1 MKKLILGLLYLG
13 ILASCQIQ
21 SKKEDIQN
29 SSATLKV
36 TLKNFSEK
44 EHVMYYPKKERSS
57 DAMKKVGVN
66 AFELTVDMAY
76 GEFATIFL
84 KPIACQVFL
93 TPGSTLNI
101 EIDSLKVSDYTSYN
115 GFWKGTKITGD
126 NVKENTYLNK
136 INDGWKL
143 QEYSLS
149 KLIKEDKVKDGGKY
163 KELLTNYYQELQ
175 DGFKKANAEQNF
187 HDDFVYYQKAT
198 LESAYVAALDFFDGR
213 ISHFL
218 KDKAIMPEDYYDY
231 RNDFDY
237 CNDKLYARSMSYAEH
252 ISITATYNFTDDE
265 AMFDN
270 IDNLLY
276 KDSYRNR
283 IYLQL
288 TYRFAQMSKNDATD
302 FYNKIKSRVTD
313 EKTLQEIDEAYETAL
328 KSGEGA
334 ELPNFAYRDR
344 NGNIVQLSDFRGK
357 YVYIDFWAT
366 WCGPCKAQI
375 PYLKKLEEKYK
386 NRNIVFVTISQDRNL
401 KTWKKYLDD
410 HHMHGVQLNS
420 GTDKELSN
428 FLGINGIP
436 RFTFVDREGK
446 LIVADAPRPQEIEQI
461 SKLFDSQEDL

>member
-76 GEFATIFL
+76 GEFATIFF

-101 EIDSLKVSDYTSYN
+101 EIDSLKVSNYTSYN

-175 DGFKKANAEQNF
+175 DG
-187 HDDFVYYQKAT
+187 
-198 LESAYVAALDFFDGR
+198 
-213 ISHFL
+213 
-218 KDKAIMPEDYYDY
+218 
-231 RNDFDY
+231 
-237 CNDKLYARSMSYAEH
+237 
-252 ISITATYNFTDDE
+252 
-265 AMFDN
+265 
-270 IDNLLY
+270 
-276 KDSYRNR
+276 
-283 IYLQL
+283 QL
-288 TYRFAQMSKNDATD
+288 M
-302 FYNKIKSRVTD
+302 
-313 EKTLQEIDEAYETAL
+313 
-328 KSGEGA
+328 
-334 ELPNFAYRDR
+334 
-344 NGNIVQLSDFRGK
+344 
-357 YVYIDFWAT
+357 
-366 WCGPCKAQI
+366 
-375 PYLKKLEEKYK
+375 
-386 NRNIVFVTISQDRNL
+386 
-401 KTWKKYLDD
+401 
-410 HHMHGVQLNS
+410 
-420 GTDKELSN
+420 
-428 FLGINGIP
+428 
-436 RFTFVDREGK
+436 
-446 LIVADAPRPQEIEQI
+446 
-461 SKLFDSQEDL
+461 